1 MHELSGSFYDVFI
14 VALVG
19 AVIGALL
26 PVKEEKLVSGFI
38 PIRIFNAIGTAG
50 LFCFLY
56 FVGGGV
62 NPDSY

>member
-1 MHELSGSFYDVFI
+1 MDTKVSLD
-14 VALVG
+14 
-19 AVIGALL
+19 
-26 PVKEEKLVSGFI
+26 KLGSGFI

-50 LFCFLY
+50 LLCFVY